1 VAASRP
7 TNNRFVLLVL
17 VLLAVTLVTLS
28 ARSGGQG
35 IFNKVRGYA
44 RDVAHP
50 FQSAAHAALE
60 PVGNFLYGAFNYR
73 SMEQEN
79 QLLRRELAAAQTAQ
93 AQADSE
99 QAQAQQVLAQAHL
112 DYLGAVP
119 TVAAQ
124 VVGLGSAN
132 FEQTVEINRGSVN
145 GVAVGEPVVS
155 AGGLVG
161 SVSAVT
167 AHLSTVTLLDDPGFT
182 VGVEVVPRP
191 GAASTV
197 GSSTSG
203 SSSHG
208 ATSTTTSAGN
218 SATTTS
224 TTTSAGN
231 SATTTSSTS
240 APTTTTTSTT
250 TASTTTAGETGAA
263 GGGGKVVVGAAT
275 GQGAGHLLSVQ
286 DVNVGSNIKRGDQ
299 LVTSGLQLEHFPEG
313 IPVGTVA
320 SVYSPPGDLQLAI
333 SMKPYVDLGSLQVV
347 QVLLWSAQSG

>member
-182 VGVEVVPRP
+182 VGVEVVPRL

-208 ATSTTTSAGN
+208 
-218 SATTTS
+218 TTS

-231 SATTTSSTS
+231 SATTTISTS

-250 TASTTTAGETGAA
+250 TASTTTAGGTGAA

-320 SVYSPPGDLQLAI
+320 SVYSPPGDLELAI